1 MFMKKHRLFIACLFL
16 SLIVSAQGYDPS
28 RVNKKVKALYDQ
40 AIERA
45 NDGAYPNAIA
55 LLQQCIA
62 LDKNY
67 VDAYLSIA
75 GVYAELKDHGQSVRY
90 YEEAFA
96 KDSSYTL
103 DYKLPY
109 SINVAALGQFEK
121 ALNAINDLLT
131 KRPPRNPNSLKAAQY
146 RQRCFAFAV
155 DYAQKHPMGQYNFAP
170 VNAGPAINT
179 KESEYFPSLTIDQQ
193 ELIFTRRLN
202 GRNEDFFS
210 SQKKEGEWTNAQP
223 ARGNVNTPD
232 NEGAQNIS
240 QDGEWLVFT
249 ACNRTD
255 GFGNCDLYI
264 SYRTAGGWSE
274 AINLGGFINS
284 DQWESQPCLSPD
296 KKDLYF
302 ASRRPG
308 GYGGIDIYVSHLRE
322 NGKWSEPENLG
333 PEINTTGDEQCPFMH
348 ADNQTLYF
356 TSNYWPGYGEDDI
369 FLTRKK
375 NGGGWTKALNL
386 GYPINT
392 IKHEGTLFVTADGK
406 TAYYAS
412 DRSDSRGGLDIYS
425 FELRE
430 DIRPVS
436 TLWVKGKVSDKKTG
450 KGLPSSIELTD
461 LSTRET
467 LSHVQTD
474 EQGNYLVTL
483 PLGRDYSF
491 TVNRRGYLF
500 YSDQFLLREL
510 APDSTYRKD
519 IPLQPL
525 EVNANIVLKNIF
537 FDVNKTELR
546 PESQLELDKVVQLL
560 KENPGLKIQI
570 EGHTDNAGKPA
581 DNLQLSNNRAAAVV
595 TYIKGKG
602 IAAARLVAKGF
613 GETKPVSDNGTEEG
627 RARNRRTELKI
638 TSL

>member
-1 MFMKKHRLFIACLFL
+1 
-16 SLIVSAQGYDPS
+16 
-28 RVNKKVKALYDQ
+28 
-40 AIERA
+40 
-45 NDGAYPNAIA
+45 
-55 LLQQCIA
+55 
-62 LDKNY
+62 
-67 VDAYLSIA
+67 
-75 GVYAELKDHGQSVRY
+75 
-90 YEEAFA
+90 
-96 KDSSYTL
+96 
-103 DYKLPY
+103 
-109 SINVAALGQFEK
+109 
-121 ALNAINDLLT
+121 
-131 KRPPRNPNSLKAAQY
+131 
-146 RQRCFAFAV
+146 
-155 DYAQKHPMGQYNFAP
+155 
-170 VNAGPAINT
+170 
-179 KESEYFPSLTIDQQ
+179 
-193 ELIFTRRLN
+193 
-202 GRNEDFFS
+202 
-210 SQKKEGEWTNAQP
+210 
-223 ARGNVNTPD
+223 
-232 NEGAQNIS
+232 
-240 QDGEWLVFT
+240 
-249 ACNRTD
+249 
-255 GFGNCDLYI
+255 
-264 SYRTAGGWSE
+264 
-274 AINLGGFINS
+274 
-284 DQWESQPCLSPD
+284 
-296 KKDLYF
+296 
-302 ASRRPG
+302 
-308 GYGGIDIYVSHLRE
+308 
-322 NGKWSEPENLG
+322 
-333 PEINTTGDEQCPFMH
+333 
-348 ADNQTLYF
+348 
-356 TSNYWPGYGEDDI
+356 
-369 FLTRKK
+369 
-375 NGGGWTKALNL
+375 
-386 GYPINT
+386 
-392 IKHEGTLFVTADGK
+392 
-406 TAYYAS
+406 
-412 DRSDSRGGLDIYS
+412 
-425 FELRE
+425 
-430 DIRPVS
+430 
-436 TLWVKGKVSDKKTG
+436 VKGKVSDKKTG